1 MAAEQMRM
9 KGIQTKAAFSRCTEG
24 AALAGLP
31 GEAPIRE
38 NPMTRGM
45 VNWAMV
51 TPKLHSPLIP
61 SAVPWACLGNQR
73 LITPIEVAKF
83 APAIPVSAAQASRT
97 QYGVA
102 GFFTARPVARQGNK
116 SRKVT
121 TA

>member
-1 MAAEQMRM
+1 
-9 KGIQTKAAFSRCTEG
+9 
-24 AALAGLP
+24 
-31 GEAPIRE
+31 
-38 NPMTRGM
+38 MTSAM

-51 TPKLHSPLIP
+51 TPKLPSPLIP

-83 APAIPVSAAQASRT
+83 APAIPVRAAHPSRT

-102 GFFTARPVARQGNK
+102 GFFTARPVAIHGSRSK
-116 SRKVT
+116 SVT